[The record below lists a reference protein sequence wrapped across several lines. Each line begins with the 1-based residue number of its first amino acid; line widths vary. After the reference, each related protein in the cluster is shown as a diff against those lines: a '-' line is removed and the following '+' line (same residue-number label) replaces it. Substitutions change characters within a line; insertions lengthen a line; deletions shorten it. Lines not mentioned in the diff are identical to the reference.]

1 MLGFGVF
8 AFAEVLEAEVAV
20 EVKHVL
26 SGPVSVGEVS
36 PSGVFVVLHDE
47 PSDVVFFGCVGQTID
62 LFFVIEFGSVH
73 S

>member
-8 AFAEVLEAEVAV
+8 AFAEVAEAEVAV
-20 EVKHVL
+20 EVEHVFC
-26 SGPVSVGEVS
+26 GPVAVGEVS
-36 PSGVFVVLHDE
+36 PGGVFVVLYDE
-47 PSDVVFFGCVGQTID
+47 PSDVVLFGGVCQTID